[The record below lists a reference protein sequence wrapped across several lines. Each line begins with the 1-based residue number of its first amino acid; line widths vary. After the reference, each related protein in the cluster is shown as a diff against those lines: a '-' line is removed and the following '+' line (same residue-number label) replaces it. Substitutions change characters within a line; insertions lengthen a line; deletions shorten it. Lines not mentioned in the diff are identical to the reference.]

1 MSGSELMAVGTFAIL
16 FLGAIF
22 GTFWRFWGLIDKAAQ
37 EGKDAKT
44 DLASY
49 KLHAAETFATKQ
61 GVTEQMVALTKAVND
76 VGDRL
81 DKRLDGMTDRLDRV
95 IEASHKPVRRQS

>member
-1 MSGSELMAVGTFAIL
+1 MSGELTTGIGFLIVVVTFVGGIY
-16 FLGAIF
+16 
-22 GTFWRFWGLIDKAAQ
+22 WRWSSMVGGVDK
-37 EGKDAKT
+37 
-44 DLASY
+44 DLQAY
-49 KLHAAETFATKQ
+49 KLHVSEHYATKQ